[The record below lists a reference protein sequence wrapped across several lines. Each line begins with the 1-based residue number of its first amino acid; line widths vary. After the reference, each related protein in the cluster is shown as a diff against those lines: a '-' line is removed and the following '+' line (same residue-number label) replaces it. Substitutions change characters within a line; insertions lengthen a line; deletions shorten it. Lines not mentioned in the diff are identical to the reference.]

1 MIEII
6 LQNAAERIFEN
17 VAPVSRSG
25 GAVQTIP
32 RKDGGRTYNV
42 PAVPASSDGSNQGND
57 YLDMLPNDRQSAIAF
72 WQVVS
77 AVVDDKLGP
86 ATNKQIPMKAR
97 VRLVVWANKNRLSP
111 PNVPAVLGECITQVL
126 NSTELGEDYIQGI
139 NPVLVAV
146 EKRDR
151 SVFSEYA
158 MDEIENQYLTEPYDF
173 ASALFDMQ
181 YTIMLTC
188 LPVVSAVEPS
198 L

>member
-6 LQNAAERIFEN
+6 LQNAADAIFEN

-25 GAVQTIP
+25 GAVHTIL

-42 PAVPASSDGSNQGND
+42 PAVAASSDGSNQGND
-57 YLDMLPNDRQSAIAF
+57 YINMLPDDRQSAIAF
-72 WQVVS
+72 WQVIS

-97 VRLVVWANKNRLSP
+97 CRLVVWANKNRLSP

-126 NSTELGEDYIQGI
+126 SSAVLGEDYIQGV
-139 NPVLVAV
+139 NPTLVAV

-158 MDEIENQYLTEPYDF
+158 LDEVETQYLTEPYDF

-181 YTIMLTC
+181 YTIMLNC